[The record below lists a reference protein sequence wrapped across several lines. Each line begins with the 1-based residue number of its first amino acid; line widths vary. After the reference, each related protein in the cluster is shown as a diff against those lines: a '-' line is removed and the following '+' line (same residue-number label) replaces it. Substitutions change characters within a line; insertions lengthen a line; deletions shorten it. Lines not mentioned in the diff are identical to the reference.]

1 MNRTI
6 LHLAPA
12 QPGTSVEGTCRRL
25 LEELGGRAIHIDL
38 GPFFAVD
45 PVEVAKDP
53 ERALSAAIDAVE
65 KITQEVVVT
74 SAQLPAA
81 LQPLAFALQARLAA
95 ELGAGMVLVTSDAND
110 SLDQV
115 ARIAAH
121 QYHATVVGAR
131 LADGGWVGAS
141 EASSYRLLS
150 GEFSNCAATPVHVAP
165 MKALVRC

>member
-45 PVEVAKDP
+45 PVKVAKDP

-95 ELGAGMVLVTSDAND
+95 ELGAGMVLVTSDTND

-121 QYHATVVGAR
+121 Q
-131 LADGGWVGAS
+131 
-141 EASSYRLLS
+141 
-150 GEFSNCAATPVHVAP
+150 
-165 MKALVRC
+165 